1 MDKKIN
7 FLHTCRE
14 AAAEAEKLFGMN
26 ARIILAQGAL
36 ESGWGTSMLATEHH
50 NFFGLMGY
58 GASNAYWHGQ
68 RATFETAYGT
78 HHFRHYEATHL
89 SFLDFARLIRS
100 AYPRAY
106 HFSFQPEAYAKEI
119 AYSPY
124 ISEQN
129 GDNRDLYRRNI
140 IALRKRRIIL
150 VDHNEATQA
159 VEGFD
164 QAEILEI
171 IDHHRIGSL
180 ETSGPVYFRNQPV
193 GCGRPVYR
201 RGWPPAADRRSGAG
215 SRRRSRRT
223 SG

>member
-89 SFLDFARLIRS
+89 SPRLPFQLPARSLRQGD
-100 AYPRAY
+100 RL
-106 HFSFQPEAYAKEI
+106 QPLH
-119 AYSPY
+119 
-124 ISEQN
+124 Q
-129 GDNRDLYRRNI
+129 RT
-140 IALRKRRIIL
+140 KR
-150 VDHNEATQA
+150 
-159 VEGFD
+159 
-164 QAEILEI
+164 
-171 IDHHRIGSL
+171 
-180 ETSGPVYFRNQPV
+180 
-193 GCGRPVYR
+193 
-201 RGWPPAADRRSGAG
+201 
-215 SRRRSRRT
+215 
-223 SG
+223 

>member
-100 AYPRAY
+100 A
-106 HFSFQPEAYAKEI
+106 S
-119 AYSPY
+119 SP
-124 ISEQN
+124 
-129 GDNRDLYRRNI
+129 
-140 IALRKRRIIL
+140 KP
-150 VDHNEATQA
+150 T
-159 VEGFD
+159 
-164 QAEILEI
+164 
-171 IDHHRIGSL
+171 
-180 ETSGPVYFRNQPV
+180 P
-193 GCGRPVYR
+193 
-201 RGWPPAADRRSGAG
+201 RRSPTAPTSANKTVTTATSTAATS
-215 SRRRSRRT
+215 SRSKQRS
-223 SG
+223 GNNWNCFNGQ

>member
-119 AYSPY
+119 
-124 ISEQN
+124 
-129 GDNRDLYRRNI
+129 LYRRNI
-140 IALRKRRIIL
+140 IAL
-150 VDHNEATQA
+150 E
-159 VEGFD
+159 
-164 QAEILEI
+164 AEIGKQLELFQWTMNNGQLN
-171 IDHHRIGSL
+171 HKS
-180 ETSGPVYFRNQPV
+180 
-193 GCGRPVYR
+193 
-201 RGWPPAADRRSGAG
+201 
-215 SRRRSRRT
+215 
-223 SG
+223 

>member
-89 SFLDFARLIRS
+89 SFLDFARLIRNNYRTAWSKSENPS
-100 AYPRAY
+100 AYA
-106 HFSFQPEAYAKEI
+106 HEI
-119 AYSPY
+119 AYSRY
-124 ISEQN
+124 ISELN
-129 GDNRDLYRRNI
+129 GDDRETYRRSLI
-140 IALRKRRIIL
+140 QIEKTVQAIL
-150 VDHNEATQA
+150 SITFGLTQK
-159 VEGFD
+159 
-164 QAEILEI
+164 
-171 IDHHRIGSL
+171 
-180 ETSGPVYFRNQPV
+180 
-193 GCGRPVYR
+193 
-201 RGWPPAADRRSGAG
+201 
-215 SRRRSRRT
+215 
-223 SG
+223 

>member
-1 MDKKIN
+1 
-7 FLHTCRE
+7 
-14 AAAEAEKLFGMN
+14 MN

-140 IALRKRRIIL
+140 IAL
-150 VDHNEATQA
+150 E
-159 VEGFD
+159 
-164 QAEILEI
+164 AEIGKQLELFQWTMNN
-171 IDHHRIGSL
+171 GQS
-180 ETSGPVYFRNQPV
+180 VKNQIQAFLKEKGHTKVSIYEIEPSV
-193 GCGRPVYR
+193 EDCFMQLSQR
-201 RGWPPAADRRSGAG
+201 
-215 SRRRSRRT
+215 
-223 SG
+223 

>member
-7 FLHTCRE
+7 FLHTCWQ
-14 AAAEAEKLFGMN
+14 AAAEAEKLFGIN

-36 ESGWGTSMLATEHH
+36 ESGWGSSCLATEHH

-78 HHFRHYEATHL
+78 HHFRHYEATRL

-140 IALRKRRIIL
+140 IAL
-150 VDHNEATQA
+150 EA
-159 VEGFD
+159 D
-164 QAEILEI
+164 
-171 IDHHRIGSL
+171 IGRL
-180 ETSGPVYFRNQPV
+180 LDWE
-193 GCGRPVYR
+193 
-201 RGWPPAADRRSGAG
+201 GAG
-215 SRRRSRRT
+215 SARPESARPILAA
-223 SG
+223 

>member
-14 AAAEAEKLFGMN
+14 DAAEAEKLFGMN

-124 ISEQN
+124 ISEHN

-140 IALRKRRIIL
+140 IAL
-150 VDHNEATQA
+150 E
-159 VEGFD
+159 
-164 QAEILEI
+164 AEIGKQLELFQWTI
-171 IDHHRIGSL
+171 KS
-180 ETSGPVYFRNQPV
+180 
-193 GCGRPVYR
+193 
-201 RGWPPAADRRSGAG
+201 
-215 SRRRSRRT
+215 
-223 SG
+223 

>member
-7 FLHTCRE
+7 FLHTCRK
-14 AAAEAEKLFGMN
+14 AAAEAEKLFGIN

-36 ESGWGTSMLATEHH
+36 ESGWGSSCLATEHH

-78 HHFRHYEATHL
+78 HHFRHYEATRL

-140 IALRKRRIIL
+140 IAL
-150 VDHNEATQA
+150 EA
-159 VEGFD
+159 D
-164 QAEILEI
+164 
-171 IDHHRIGSL
+171 IGRL
-180 ETSGPVYFRNQPV
+180 LDWE
-193 GCGRPVYR
+193 
-201 RGWPPAADRRSGAG
+201 GAG
-215 SRRRSRRT
+215 SARPESARPILAALKYKTIPRNGGKGGQTPPLPGGPRPNGYQLSNT
-223 SG
+223 

>member
-36 ESGWGTSMLATEHH
+36 ESGWGTSMFLATEHH

-106 HFSFQPEAYAKEI
+106 HFSFQPEAYAKER
-119 AYSPY
+119 SPTAPT
-124 ISEQN
+124 SAN
-129 GDNRDLYRRNI
+129 
-140 IALRKRRIIL
+140 KT
-150 VDHNEATQA
+150 VTTATSTA
-159 VEGFD
+159 
-164 QAEILEI
+164 A
-171 IDHHRIGSL
+171 
-180 ETSGPVYFRNQPV
+180 TSSRSKQ
-193 GCGRPVYR
+193 
-201 RGWPPAADRRSGAG
+201 RSGKQLELFQWTMNNG
-215 SRRRSRRT
+215 QLNHKS
-223 SG
+223 

>member
-140 IALRKRRIIL
+140 IAL
-150 VDHNEATQA
+150 E
-159 VEGFD
+159 
-164 QAEILEI
+164 AEIGKQLELFQWTMNN
-171 IDHHRIGSL
+171 GQLNYKS
-180 ETSGPVYFRNQPV
+180 
-193 GCGRPVYR
+193 
-201 RGWPPAADRRSGAG
+201 
-215 SRRRSRRT
+215 
-223 SG
+223 

>member
-78 HHFRHYEATHL
+78 HHFRHYEA
-89 SFLDFARLIRS
+89 
-100 AYPRAY
+100 YPRAY

-124 ISEQN
+124 ISEHN

-140 IALRKRRIIL
+140 IAL
-150 VDHNEATQA
+150 E
-159 VEGFD
+159 
-164 QAEILEI
+164 AEIGKQLELFQWTI
-171 IDHHRIGSL
+171 KS
-180 ETSGPVYFRNQPV
+180 
-193 GCGRPVYR
+193 
-201 RGWPPAADRRSGAG
+201 
-215 SRRRSRRT
+215 
-223 SG
+223 

>member
-7 FLHTCRE
+7 FLHTCWE

-78 HHFRHYEATHL
+78 HHF
-89 SFLDFARLIRS
+89 
-100 AYPRAY
+100 
-106 HFSFQPEAYAKEI
+106 SFQPEAYAKEI

-140 IALRKRRIIL
+140 IAL
-150 VDHNEATQA
+150 E
-159 VEGFD
+159 
-164 QAEILEI
+164 AEIGKQLELFQWTMNNGQLN
-171 IDHHRIGSL
+171 HKS
-180 ETSGPVYFRNQPV
+180 
-193 GCGRPVYR
+193 
-201 RGWPPAADRRSGAG
+201 
-215 SRRRSRRT
+215 
-223 SG
+223 

>member
-89 SFLDFARLIRS
+89 SFLDFARLSPRLPFQLPARS
-100 AYPRAY
+100 LRQGDRL
-106 HFSFQPEAYAKEI
+106 QPLH
-119 AYSPY
+119 
-124 ISEQN
+124 Q
-129 GDNRDLYRRNI
+129 RT
-140 IALRKRRIIL
+140 KR
-150 VDHNEATQA
+150 
-159 VEGFD
+159 
-164 QAEILEI
+164 
-171 IDHHRIGSL
+171 
-180 ETSGPVYFRNQPV
+180 
-193 GCGRPVYR
+193 
-201 RGWPPAADRRSGAG
+201 
-215 SRRRSRRT
+215 
-223 SG
+223 

>member
-1 MDKKIN
+1 MRRMKSR
-7 FLHTCRE
+7 LARYRASCRTMCRTIRLRT
-14 AAAEAEKLFGMN
+14 A
-26 ARIILAQGAL
+26 LAL
-36 ESGWGTSMLATEHH
+36 
-50 NFFGLMGY
+50 Y

-140 IALRKRRIIL
+140 IAL
-150 VDHNEATQA
+150 E
-159 VEGFD
+159 
-164 QAEILEI
+164 AEIGKQLELFQWTMNNGQLN
-171 IDHHRIGSL
+171 HKS
-180 ETSGPVYFRNQPV
+180 
-193 GCGRPVYR
+193 
-201 RGWPPAADRRSGAG
+201 
-215 SRRRSRRT
+215 
-223 SG
+223 

>member
-7 FLHTCRE
+7 FLQTCRE
-14 AAAEAEKLFGMN
+14 PADEAEKLFGMN

-100 AYPRAY
+100 AYPRA
-106 HFSFQPEAYAKEI
+106 
-119 AYSPY
+119 
-124 ISEQN
+124 
-129 GDNRDLYRRNI
+129 
-140 IALRKRRIIL
+140 
-150 VDHNEATQA
+150 
-159 VEGFD
+159 
-164 QAEILEI
+164 
-171 IDHHRIGSL
+171 
-180 ETSGPVYFRNQPV
+180 
-193 GCGRPVYR
+193 
-201 RGWPPAADRRSGAG
+201 
-215 SRRRSRRT
+215 
-223 SG
+223 

>member
-89 SFLDFARLIRS
+89 SFLEFRLSPRLPFQLPARSLRQGD
-100 AYPRAY
+100 RL
-106 HFSFQPEAYAKEI
+106 QPLH
-119 AYSPY
+119 
-124 ISEQN
+124 Q
-129 GDNRDLYRRNI
+129 RT
-140 IALRKRRIIL
+140 KR
-150 VDHNEATQA
+150 
-159 VEGFD
+159 
-164 QAEILEI
+164 
-171 IDHHRIGSL
+171 
-180 ETSGPVYFRNQPV
+180 
-193 GCGRPVYR
+193 
-201 RGWPPAADRRSGAG
+201 
-215 SRRRSRRT
+215 
-223 SG
+223 

>member
-119 AYSPY
+119 ATAP
-124 ISEQN
+124 ISAN
-129 GDNRDLYRRNI
+129 
-140 IALRKRRIIL
+140 KT
-150 VDHNEATQA
+150 VTTATSTA
-159 VEGFD
+159 
-164 QAEILEI
+164 A
-171 IDHHRIGSL
+171 
-180 ETSGPVYFRNQPV
+180 TSSRSKQ
-193 GCGRPVYR
+193 
-201 RGWPPAADRRSGAG
+201 RSGNNWNCFNG
-215 SRRRSRRT
+215 Q
-223 SG
+223 

>member
-89 SFLDFARLIRS
+89 SFLD
-100 AYPRAY
+100 
-106 HFSFQPEAYAKEI
+106 
-119 AYSPY
+119 
-124 ISEQN
+124 
-129 GDNRDLYRRNI
+129 LYRRNI
-140 IALRKRRIIL
+140 IAL
-150 VDHNEATQA
+150 E
-159 VEGFD
+159 
-164 QAEILEI
+164 AEIGKQLELFQWTMNNGQLN
-171 IDHHRIGSL
+171 HKS
-180 ETSGPVYFRNQPV
+180 
-193 GCGRPVYR
+193 
-201 RGWPPAADRRSGAG
+201 
-215 SRRRSRRT
+215 
-223 SG
+223 

>member
-89 SFLDFARLIRS
+89 SFLDFARLIHS
-100 AYPRAY
+100 AYPVAATLTF
-106 HFSFQPEAYAKEI
+106 HPAAYAKEI
-119 AYSPY
+119 AYSKY
-124 ISEQN
+124 ISEVN
-129 GDNRDLYRRNI
+129 GDNRAAYQRMLVSICRTIERLI
-140 IALRKRRIIL
+140 I
-150 VDHNEATQA
+150 N
-159 VEGFD
+159 
-164 QAEILEI
+164 
-171 IDHHRIGSL
+171 S
-180 ETSGPVYFRNQPV
+180 
-193 GCGRPVYR
+193 
-201 RGWPPAADRRSGAG
+201 
-215 SRRRSRRT
+215 
-223 SG
+223 